1 MIFFASK
8 EHIGTRVDIFLQS
21 QLQNLS
27 RTKIK
32 NIIAGGYVKIND
44 MTTLIPSKKNKIER

>member
-1 MIFFASK
+1 MIFIVSK
-8 EHIGTRVDIFLQS
+8 EHIGIRIDIFLQS

-32 NIIAGGYVKIND
+32 NIISGGHVKIND
-44 MTTLIPSKKNKIER
+44 LKT